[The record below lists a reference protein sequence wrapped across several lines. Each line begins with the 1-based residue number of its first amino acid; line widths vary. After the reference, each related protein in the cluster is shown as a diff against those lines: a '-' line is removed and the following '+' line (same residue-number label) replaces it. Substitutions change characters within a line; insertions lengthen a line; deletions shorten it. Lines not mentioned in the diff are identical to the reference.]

1 MFTPAPHIGFPLPP
15 LSSSGLADSGS
26 GRPLE
31 GLSVFGPSRLVRAE
45 TDGASEHRQSTLEP
59 RRRRR
64 LTSSSLF
71 GRPSVRPLRSR
82 CSHRFSVVPNQP
94 ADDTVAQSLSTF
106 LPLVPLDRVDV
117 WGSRNHTI
125 GRPRAFVT
133 GKTPSFATVLGSDR
147 TNGGTQNGNVRRQKH
162 VRG

>member
-1 MFTPAPHIGFPLPP
+1 MTIVTLPYRMFTPAPHTGFPLPP

-31 GLSVFGPSRLVRAE
+31 GLSVFGPSRLVRSE

-64 LTSSSLF
+64 LTFSSLF

-82 CSHRFSVVPNQP
+82 CSHRFSVVPHQP
-94 ADDTVAQSLSTF
+94 ADDTVAQSLRTF
-106 LPLVPLDRVDV
+106 LPLVPLDRVDISGKSEPYDRAAEGV
-117 WGSRNHTI
+117 RNREDTALRYGAQVRPHERGHTE
-125 GRPRAFVT
+125 R
-133 GKTPSFATVLGSDR
+133 
-147 TNGGTQNGNVRRQKH
+147 
-162 VRG
+162 